1 MDRSRPQNFFLTGCA
16 SGIGRHLT
24 GRLLAQG
31 QRVFATDI
39 NLAALQQ
46 VAGEYARTLNVSET
60 QLRVARHDVTSPD
73 SWAEVFQEAVDV
85 FGAIDVAMNIAG
97 VMTGGW
103 AVDAPPELVHRHFDI
118 NVKGVIFGTQTAA
131 RQMIERGQG
140 HIINIASL
148 SALAPIP
155 GIALYSASKYAVR
168 AFSLAIAQELRP
180 HGVYVTVINPDAVN
194 TPLLQPN
201 ENIEAAALVFSGTRL
216 LKVEEVGAAILE
228 RALRRRPLEITIPR
242 HRGWLARV
250 TDTFPQLA
258 FLLGPRLQR
267 QGLQKQLRLRHPE
280 ERH

>member
-1 MDRSRPQNFFLTGCA
+1 MDSRPQNFFLTGCA

-31 QRVFATDI
+31 HRVFATDI

-46 VAGEYARTLNVSET
+46 VAQEFARTLNVSET
-60 QLRVARHDVTSPD
+60 QLRVARHDVTSAD
-73 SWAEVFQEAVDV
+73 SWAEVFQEAMDA
-85 FGAIDVAMNIAG
+85 FGAIDVTMNIAG
-97 VMTGGW
+97 VMIGGW

-131 RQMIERGQG
+131 RHMIGRGQG

-148 SALAPIP
+148 SSLAPIP
-155 GIALYSASKYAVR
+155 GIAIYSASKYAVR

-180 HGVYVTVINPDAVN
+180 HGIAVTVINPDAVN
-194 TPLLQPN
+194 TPLLRPN
-201 ENIEAAALVFSGTRL
+201 ENIEAAALVFSGARL
-216 LKVEEVGAAILE
+216 LKVEEIGSAIIE

-250 TDTFPQLA
+250 TDVFPQLA
-258 FLLGPRLQR
+258 FILGPLMQR
-267 QGLQKQLRLRHPE
+267 QGLQKQLRLRQQE
-280 ERH
+280 ERR